1 MFRVFADLKWTAKKR
16 RGVATEGSRSLESN
30 RKLSSISAFLQVQH
44 QKTVH
49 NKEGECKQVNSNL
62 QASFQQ
68 TPIENNEVV
77 ERHFKFSFTKTNTDC
92 GQPVLTLPPPQVKP
106 PKDPK

>member
-1 MFRVFADLKWTAKKR
+1 V
-16 RGVATEGSRSLESN
+16 VATEGNRSLERN
-30 RKLSSISAFLQVQH
+30 RKLSSMSAFFQVQH

-68 TPIENNEVV
+68 TPTENNEVV
-77 ERHFKFSFTKTNTDC
+77 DRHPKFSFTQTNTDC
-92 GQPVLTLPPPQVKP
+92 GQPGLTLLPPKVKP
-106 PKDPK
+106 PEDPK